1 MSQRKVKGVT
11 ISLKTIDHLFFA
23 PEVNPFAEDELEL
36 LGEPALLR
44 FLKRTESSFLGRGR
58 KIRLTIL
65 LPPDQLTPDL
75 PEKVAAS
82 IRHYC
87 QAHIVDNRLQ
97 IRRIFWSGMR
107 SLPLGLVFLGVSM
120 GLSAMFNSQVLT
132 FIPDGLNSLFAEGL
146 VIIGWIALWNPAGT
160 LLYDWLPFWHA
171 NHVYHNLMAMD
182 IRFQPHPPLGKNGAT
197 QL

>member
-1 MSQRKVKGVT
+1 MSQRKVKDVT

-44 FLKRTESSFLGRGR
+44 VVKREESGFRGR
-58 KIRLTIL
+58 KIRLTVL

-75 PEKVAAS
+75 PEEVEAT
-82 IRHYC
+82 IRRYC
-87 QAHIVDNRLQ
+87 QTRIVDNRLE
-97 IRRIFWSGMR
+97 IRRILWSGLR
-107 SLPLGLVFLGVSM
+107 ALPFGLVFLGVSM

-132 FIPDGLNSLFAEGL
+132 FIPDGLNRLFAEGF
-146 VIIGWIALWNPAGT
+146 VIIGWIALWNPVGI
-160 LLYDWLPFWHA
+160 LLYDWVPVWHD
-171 NHVYHNLMAMD
+171 NEVYHYLMAMD
-182 IRFQPHPPLGKNGAT
+182 IRFQPQPPLGNNRAT